1 MMELAKEGDLF
12 IYLEAGCL
20 WVYPPPPPQSE
31 RYSKKGDILLIFGL
45 ILLFWVTTR

>member
-20 WVYPPPPPQSE
+20 WVYPPPH
-31 RYSKKGDILLIFGL
+31 RVKGILKKGDILLIFGL